1 MSRPAKY
8 RNAAEKQKA
17 YRERNKPAATDN
29 PYSGL
34 IADVESSIE
43 TLRATV
49 TKHAKKSDPVEIY
62 LSHGYAQLR
71 INRAFNSSLN
81 PLVIRHMIRVGEL
94 VETRRDIW
102 GSFYQF
108 ENTCQPVDIFTAL

>member
-8 RNAAEKQKA
+8 RNAAERQKA

-29 PYSGL
+29 PYAGL
-34 IADVESSIE
+34 IADIELSIE

-49 TKHAKKSDPVEIY
+49 TKRAQKSDPVEIY

-71 INRAFNSSLN
+71 INGAFNSSLN

-102 GSFYQF
+102 GSFYQL
-108 ENTCQPVDIFTAL
+108 ESIYRN